1 MNAQNLTTLTRV
13 VILAAFYFA
22 GGLLGKEAALT
33 SAEVA
38 LVWPPSGIALAAI
51 CLFGPRYWP
60 GVALG
65 AMLFSF
71 MQDKS
76 WTFMIGTAIGNTAGA
91 LVCSYLLER
100 FVQFRCSMERV
111 RDVSGFVGLAC
122 LLGTTVNALFNAV
135 SLFYSGEVAWDVLFQ
150 TTLEWWVPNA
160 MGALVVTPIILTY
173 GWPTF
178 IAWNTQLFVEA
189 AVCSV
194 GLIAGTAISFN
205 SWYAYGIE
213 NYPFAYLPYPFLV
226 WGALRFGQRGAT
238 TGTLIVTAFSIY
250 SLLQGRGPFVTNAG
264 ERGSLMLIGTYISI
278 LAVTQLMLAAAATE
292 RKVAEEAARK
302 SEAMF
307 LLISE
312 NVGDMIA
319 VTDSTGRRLYNSP
332 YYTRIF
338 GRQGSLMGT
347 DAFEQVH
354 PEDREMVKR
363 IFVETIRTGAGK
375 RIEYRFLLP
384 DQTVRYIESV
394 GNFVRGD
401 HGETSKVVSIAR
413 DITDRKRD
421 EEQLRLLASAVRFAD
436 DSIFI
441 TNSLLDLPGP
451 NIVFVNPAF
460 TRMTGYS
467 ADEVIGQTPRLLYGP
482 KTDRAVVERVR
493 DSLIQGHV
501 ARGEAICYR
510 KDGSEFYS
518 EWHVEPIK
526 NETGD
531 ATHYLTI
538 QRDISERKKIEAELA
553 RARDDAFAAARMK
566 AEFLANMSHEIRTPM
581 NGVIGMT
588 NLLLKTQ
595 LTQQQIDYARTIRTS
610 ADSLLTIINDILD
623 FSKIEAGKLTFE
635 VLDFDLS
642 EAVEVTLELIAA
654 QAHGKGIELAG
665 YVQDGIPTQL
675 RGDLGRLRQVL
686 TNLLS
691 NAVKFTQRGEVV
703 MRVTKEAETATHAL
717 VRFEVRDTGIGITKD
732 AQAKLFLAF
741 SQADGSTTR
750 KYGGTGL
757 GLAISKQLVNLM
769 QGQIGV
775 ESEPGRGSTFWF
787 TARFE
792 KQTSPSKQ
800 PVRQIQMLAN
810 LRVLVVDDNATNRQI
825 LRAQV
830 QTWHMRARS
839 AESAAEALM
848 AMRQASSVGEP
859 FDLAVL
865 DMQMPAMDGMQ
876 LARAIKAEPQL
887 ASTKIVLLTSLGDN
901 FDATILRNAGIGAC
915 LVKPVRQSRLFDC
928 LSNVLAGA
936 PLSAPVAATSQPF
949 QPSTPALPMH
959 ANLRIL
965 LAEDNTINQKVAIGQ
980 LQELGYSADVAGNG
994 LEVLD
999 ALKRSRYD
1007 IILMDCQ
1014 MPEMDGYEATR
1025 TIRRWEQE
1033 KAYPSVAYP
1042 IHIIAMT
1049 ANAMQGDREKCLA
1062 AGMNDYV
1069 SKPVEVE
1076 EIKAAFD
1083 RWRPPV
1089 PVAVVATPGPG
1100 VAPGGPAQ
1108 PAEEPAVSLKRLQ
1121 KLTYGNPVKFQEMID
1136 LYLNQA
1142 DDLMGKLDAAVKAS
1156 VPKDVEQI
1164 AHKLCGASSTCG
1176 MTAIVAPLK
1185 ELERQGR
1192 EGTLTTHV
1200 EVYAQAVDALVRIK
1214 RFLNEQTPGGG
1225 AA

>member
-13 VILAAFYFA
+13 VILSAFYFA
-22 GGLLGKEAALT
+22 GGLLGKEAAF
-33 SAEVA
+33 AEGAIA

-51 CLFGPRYWP
+51 CLFGYRFWP
-60 GVALG
+60 GVAIG
-65 AMLFSF
+65 ALLFSF
-71 MQDKS
+71 MQDRP
-76 WTFMIGTAIGNTAGA
+76 WIFMLGTAIGNTAGA
-91 LVCSYLLER
+91 LVCHYLLER
-100 FVQFRCSMERV
+100 FVQFKPSMERV
-111 RDVSGFVGLAC
+111 RDVAGFVGLAC
-122 LLGTTVNALFNAV
+122 LLGTTVNALFNSV
-135 SLFYSGEVAWDVLFQ
+135 SLFYTGDVTWDQLFQ
-150 TTLEWWVPNA
+150 VTLEWWVPNA
-160 MGALVVTPIILTY
+160 MGALVVTPIIMSF
-173 GWPTF
+173 GSPSF
-178 IAWNTQLFVEA
+178 IQWNTQLFVEA

-194 GLIAGTAISFN
+194 GLIGGTAISFN
-205 SWYAYGIE
+205 SWYAYGIQ

-238 TGTLIVTAFSIY
+238 AGTLIVTAFSIS
-250 SLLQGRGPFVTNAG
+250 SLLQGRGPFVTG
-264 ERGSLMLIGTYISI
+264 GVERDSLMLIGTYISI
-278 LAVTQLMLAAAATE
+278 LAVTNLMLAAAATE

-319 VTDSTGRRLYNSP
+319 VTDATGRRLYNSP
-332 YYTRIF
+332 YYARIF
-338 GRQGSLMGT
+338 GNQANLSGT
-347 DAFEQVH
+347 DAFEQIH
-354 PEDREMVKR
+354 PEDRDMVKR
-363 IFVETIRTGAGK
+363 TFHETISTGVGK

-384 DQTVRYIESV
+384 DKSIRYIESL
-394 GNFVRGD
+394 GNYVKGD
-401 HGETSKVVSIAR
+401 HGELAKLVSISR

-436 DSIFI
+436 DTIFI
-441 TNSLLDLPGP
+441 TNAELDLPGP
-451 NIVFVNPAF
+451 TIVFVNPAF
-460 TRMTGYS
+460 TRMTGFG
-467 ADEVIGQTPRLLYGP
+467 ADEVIGQTPRILYGN
-482 KTDRAVVERVR
+482 KTDRQVLERVR
-493 DSLIQGHV
+493 DSLVQGHV
-501 ARGEAICYR
+501 ARGEAVCYR

-526 NETGD
+526 NETGET
-531 ATHYLTI
+531 THYLTI

-553 RARDDAFAAARMK
+553 RARDDALAAAKMK

-595 LTQQQIDYARTIRTS
+595 LTQQQVDYARTIRTS

-635 VLDFDLS
+635 MLDFDLC

-665 YVQDGIPTQL
+665 HVQDGIPTQL

-703 MRVTKEAETATHAL
+703 LRVTREAETPSH
-717 VRFEVRDTGIGITKD
+717 VMVKFEVRDSGIGISKD
-732 AQAKLFLAF
+732 AQAKLFQAF
-741 SQADGSTTR
+741 TQADGSTTR

-775 ESEPGRGSTFWF
+775 ESEVGRGSTFWF

-792 KQTSPSKQ
+792 KQTAPSKV
-800 PVRQIQMLAN
+800 PARQIQSLAN
-810 LRVLVVDDNATNRQI
+810 LRVLIVDDNATNRQI

-830 QTWHMRARS
+830 QAWHMRGRS
-839 AESAAEALM
+839 ADTGAEALM
-848 AMRQASSVGEP
+848 VLRQAASVGET
-859 FDLAVL
+859 FDLAIL
-865 DMQMPAMDGMQ
+865 DMQMPLMDGMQ
-876 LARAIKAEPQL
+876 LARTIHAEPQL
-887 ASTKIVLLTSLGDN
+887 AGLKMILLTSLGDQ
-901 FDATILRNAGIGAC
+901 FDAPTLRAVGIGAC

-928 LSNVLAGA
+928 LTSVVAGA
-936 PLSAPVAATSQPF
+936 VT
-949 QPSTPALPMH
+949 PSTSAQPQQVFLPPAPAQPMH
-959 ANLRIL
+959 ANLRVL

-980 LQELGYSADVAGNG
+980 LQELGYTADVAGNG
-994 LEVLD
+994 VEVLE
-999 ALKRSRYD
+999 ALKRGRYD

-1025 TIRRWEQE
+1025 NIRRWEQE
-1033 KAYPSVAYP
+1033 KAFPSVAYP
-1042 IHIIAMT
+1042 VHIIAMT
-1049 ANAMQGDREKCLA
+1049 ANAMQGDKEKCLA

-1076 EIKAAFD
+1076 ELQAAFE
-1083 RWRPPV
+1083 RWRPPIPQA
-1089 PVAVVATPGPG
+1089 PVASVPP
-1100 VAPGGPAQ
+1100 PQ
-1108 PAEEPAVSLKRLQ
+1108 PAPMPPSDEPPVNLKRLQ
-1121 KLTYGNPVKFQEMID
+1121 KLTYGNAAKFREMID
-1136 LYLNQA
+1136 LYISQA
-1142 DDLMGKLDAAVKAS
+1142 DELMGKLDLAVKADAA
-1156 VPKDVEQI
+1156 KDIEQL

-1176 MTAIVAPLK
+1176 MTAIVASLR

-1192 EGTLTTHV
+1192 EGVLTNH
-1200 EVYAQAVDALVRIK
+1200 AQVHAEAVQQLARIK
-1214 RFLNEQTPGGG
+1214 EFLNAQLASGG